1 MRKIYNM
8 KKALL
13 VVAAL
18 LMSSMT
24 FAQLTEDQS
33 TATGAD
39 KNTDAVGIS
48 YTLPGTY
55 IAGKG
60 STQAGTMT
68 SKGLKLRTKQEGGKI
83 VFNVNKGYTL
93 VKIVIDA
100 TGNYAADDNSLPYVK
115 VTEVLADGTS
125 VDFEGGQFPEK
136 GSGTSAQ
143 LTIDN
148 IKATQQVEIMLD
160 NSNASAGTQ
169 INACY
174 EITYEEAA
182 AAEPTI
188 TLKPDT
194 VSLVPGASYQIT
206 GTIVPASFTESC
218 IWYAGSL
225 EDFMEAGGVS
235 PENDVVELGENGLI
249 TAKGPGTIPVK
260 LTWMENPGGVEDT
273 TVVIVNNF
281 VAAEH
286 QVVKSWDFTAMGDV
300 TLTIAGES
308 YQIWNDAN
316 NQCNGAQFCSNEGL
330 EQLAFQAVIGE
341 SNQKG
346 WQIVDS
352 LGLYLTGAGRCAG
365 VGQLKTGQYV
375 EFIYTGTKFATK
387 DYTMDLKLGPDAGAA
402 KKAISQELNHAIYQ
416 VQDKEGQTEDL
427 IIGFEINT
435 GNYIKRITIYDEAAD
450 PTGITEQPSA
460 NTQQPSGDTY
470 NLMGMKVTGNQKS
483 LLIKDGKVYI
493 AK

>member
-1 MRKIYNM
+1 MRKIYNL

-18 LMSSMT
+18 LTSSMT
-24 FAQLTEDQS
+24 FAQLTETEA

-39 KNTDAVGIS
+39 KNIDAVGIS

-60 STQAGTMT
+60 SAQAGTMT
-68 SKGLKLRTKQEGGKI
+68 SKGLKLRTKQEGGKL
-83 VFNVNKGYTL
+83 VFTVNKGYTL

-100 TGNYAADDNSLPYVK
+100 IGNYVADDNSLPYVK
-115 VTEVLADGTS
+115 VTEVLVDGTN

-136 GSGTSAQ
+136 GSGTSAI

-148 IKATQQVEIMLD
+148 IKATQQVEIMLNND
-160 NSNASAGTQ
+160 NASAGTQ

-174 EITYEEAA
+174 EVTYEEAA

-194 VSLVPGASYQIT
+194 ISLVPGATYQIT

-218 IWYAGSL
+218 VWYAGSL

-235 PENDVVELGENGLI
+235 PDNDIVEIGENGLI

-260 LTWMENPGGVEDT
+260 LTWLENPGGVEDT
-273 TVVIVNNF
+273 TIVIVNDF
-281 VAAEH
+281 IPAEH
-286 QVVKSWDFTAMGDV
+286 QIVKAWDFTAMGDV
-300 TLTIAGES
+300 ELAIAGES
-308 YQIWNDAN
+308 YQLWNDAN
-316 NQCNGAQFCSNEGL
+316 NQCNGAQFCTNEGL
-330 EQLAFQAVIGE
+330 EQLLFQAVINE

-352 LGLYLTGAGRCAG
+352 LGLYLKSAGRNIG
-365 VGQLKTGQYV
+365 VGKLKTGQYV
-375 EFIYTGTKFATK
+375 DIVYTGTKFATR
-387 DYTMDLKLGPDAGAA
+387 DYTMDLKLGPDAGAT
-402 KKAISQELNHAIYQ
+402 KKSINEEPNHAIYQ
-416 VQDKEGQTEDL
+416 VLDKEGMTEDL
-427 IIGFEINT
+427 IIGFEINS
-435 GNYIKRITIYDEAAD
+435 GCYVKSITIYGETAD
-450 PTGITEQPSA
+450 PTGITTHSSLLSPSSP
-460 NTQQPSGDTY
+460 NTY
-470 NLMGMKVTGNQKS
+470 NMLGIKVDGNQKG
-483 LLIKDGKVYI
+483 LLIKDGKVYF